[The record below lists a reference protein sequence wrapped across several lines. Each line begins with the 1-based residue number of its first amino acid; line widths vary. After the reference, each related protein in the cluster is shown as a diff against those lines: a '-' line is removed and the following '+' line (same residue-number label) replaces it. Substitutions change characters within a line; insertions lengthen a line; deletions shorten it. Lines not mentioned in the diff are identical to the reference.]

1 MSKRTEY
8 LCLRK
13 NSNFIILEI
22 DTNHVANKTT
32 KELLDELTLSKS
44 DMANSKPF
52 QIVQWFSNPTIQ
64 INNRRVALNLR
75 HLTENLRQLKLG
87 DLVNYQIN

>member
-13 NSNFIILEI
+13 ISNFIILEI

-44 DMANSKPF
+44 DMANSKPS
-52 QIVQWFSNPTIQ
+52 QIAQWFSNPTIQ

-87 DLVNYQIN
+87 DLVDYQIN